1 MRPFFGRNASMP
13 IMREHVVEALTNAD
27 VTMNQ
32 TFWIGLYPGMKYSH
46 LDYIFQ
52 KLEELFGVEFW

>member
-1 MRPFFGRNASMP
+1 MRGFFVGS
-13 IMREHVVEALTNAD
+13 LTNTD
-27 VTMNQ
+27 ITMNQ